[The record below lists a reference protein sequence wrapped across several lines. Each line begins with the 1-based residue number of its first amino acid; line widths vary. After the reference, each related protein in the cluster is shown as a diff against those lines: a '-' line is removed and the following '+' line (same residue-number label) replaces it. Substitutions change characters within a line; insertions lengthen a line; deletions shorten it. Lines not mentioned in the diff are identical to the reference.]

1 MKRLVPL
8 DVGNGPCEAF
18 NEIRFF
24 QNGVNCGDFTEWPL
38 KKYKQLVEPEEVN

>member
-1 MKRLVPL
+1 MQRLVPL

-24 QNGVNCGDFTEWPL
+24 QNGVNCDFTERPL

>member
-1 MKRLVPL
+1 MQRLVPL

-24 QNGVNCGDFTEWPL
+24 QNGVNCGFTEWPL